1 MKVFEHVD
9 LNLPKLERVTID
21 GVRYYKKPN
30 TIEKIN
36 FVSITSVT
44 SHYNKEKFITWRK
57 RVGDAEA
64 DRITKAATNCGTDTH
79 ALIEA
84 YTLNEPLPE
93 KPALAKHLFNVA
105 RPALDRIGT
114 IYGIELG
121 LFSEYL
127 KIAGTCDLVADYDGV
142 LSIVDYK
149 TSAKIKPRAWI
160 DSYFIQASAYA
171 FMLKELT
178 GKEVKQLVIIMAAE
192 DGELEVFIE
201 TDVKKYIVELVKYIK
216 KFMLDKANG

>member
-9 LNLPKLERVTID
+9 LKLPQLERITID

-30 TIEKIN
+30 TEEKIN

-44 SHYNKEKFITWRK
+44 SHYNKEKFSEWRK
-57 RVGDAEA
+57 RVGEEEA
-64 DRITKAATNCGTDTH
+64 NRITKAATTRGTDAH
-79 ALIEA
+79 VLIEA
-84 YTLNEPLPE
+84 YTLNKPLP
-93 KPALAKHLFNVA
+93 KKTALAKHLFNVI

-160 DSYFIQASAYA
+160 DSYFVQAAGYA

-178 GKEVKQLVIIMAAE
+178 GMEPKQLVIIMAAE

>member
-1 MKVFEHVD
+1 MKTFEHVD
-9 LNLPKLERVTID
+9 LGLPKLERITIN

-30 TIEKIN
+30 TEEKLN

-44 SHYNKEKFITWRK
+44 SHYNKEKFSEWRK
-57 RVGDAEA
+57 RVGNEEA
-64 DRITKAATNCGTDTH
+64 DRITKAATDRGTDTH

-84 YTLNEPLPE
+84 YTLNEPLPQ

-105 RPALDRIGT
+105 KPALDRIGT

-121 LFSEYL
+121 LYSEYL
-127 KIAGTCDLVADYDGV
+127 KIAGTCDLVAEYDNL

-149 TSAKIKPRAWI
+149 TSAKIKPREWI
-160 DSYFIQASAYA
+160 DSYFVQAAGYA

-178 GKEVKQLVIIMAAE
+178 GKEVKQLVIIMACE
-192 DGELEVFIE
+192 NGEVKTYIE
-201 TDVKKYIVELVKYIK
+201 TDLKKYIVELVKYIK
-216 KFMLDKANG
+216 KFVGDKVNG

>member
-9 LNLPKLERVTID
+9 LNLPKIERVTID

-30 TIEKIN
+30 TDEKIH

-44 SHYNKEKFITWRK
+44 SHYNKEKFANWRK
-57 RVGDAEA
+57 KVGEEEA
-64 DRITKAATNCGTDTH
+64 NRITKAATDRGTGTH

-84 YTLNEPLPE
+84 YTRNEPLPE
-93 KPALAKHLFNVA
+93 ALPLHKHLFNVA
-105 RPALDRIGT
+105 RPALQRIGT
-114 IYGIELG
+114 IYGVELG
-121 LFSEYL
+121 LYSEYL
-127 KIAGTCDLVADYDGV
+127 KIAGTCDLVANYDNV

-149 TSAKIKPRAWI
+149 TSAKIKPREWI
-160 DSYFIQASAYA
+160 DSYFVQIVAYA

-178 GKEVKQLVIIMAAE
+178 GMEAKQLVIIMAAE

-201 TDVKKYIVELVKYIK
+201 TDIKKYIVELVKYIK
-216 KFMLDKANG
+216 KFMQDKTNA

>member
-1 MKVFEHVD
+1 MKTFEHVD
-9 LNLPKLERVTID
+9 LGLPKLERITIN

-30 TIEKIN
+30 TEEKLN

-44 SHYNKEKFITWRK
+44 SHYNKEKFSEWRK
-57 RVGDAEA
+57 RVGNEEA
-64 DRITKAATNCGTDTH
+64 DRITKAATDRGTDTH

-84 YTLNEPLPE
+84 YTLNEPLPQ

-105 RPALDRIGT
+105 KPALDRIGT

-121 LFSEYL
+121 LYSEYL
-127 KIAGTCDLVADYDGV
+127 KIAGTCDLVAEYDNL

-149 TSAKIKPRAWI
+149 TSAKIKPREWI
-160 DSYFIQASAYA
+160 DSYFVQASAYA

-201 TDVKKYIVELVKYIK
+201 TDLKKYIVELVKYIK
-216 KFMLDKANG
+216 KFVGDKVNG